1 MFNGESGRNTYD
13 LRTNGTA
20 FTEADLQKLVQKYEH
35 IRIIVSIDA
44 ATEDTYN
51 YLRRSNTSDTYI
63 KLQRNMKILSKMR
76 AENKIDFC
84 RLICAYK

>member
-1 MFNGESGRNTYD
+1 MGRAVETHMTLEQTEQH
-13 LRTNGTA
+13 LRR
-20 FTEADLQKLVQKYEH
+20 LIYKKLVQKYEH